1 MRRAAARRRGVP
13 RRRGRSPAARSQ
25 RSACLC
31 VSAGRRR
38 PALLRAERAACVGA
52 GARARTICARAPSE
66 HAAAAGRGEA
76 RRPSPR
82 SAPYGPVRVTGSRYR
97 GRCLGR
103 YRHRYRPRY
112 RHQGIV
118 LIPAPVSSPVTTLG
132 AGLGCRPRH
141 RYRPGTGPGI
151 VTGNGPG
158 FRPRIPAP
166 VPRRRGRALAT
177 RSERSARR
185 ASAPACASS
194 ARVITGRALAAERR
208 KM

>member
-52 GARARTICARAPSE
+52 GARARTICAHVPSE

-97 GRCLGR
+97 GRHLGR

-112 RHQGIV
+112 CHQGIV
-118 LIPAPVSSPVTTLG
+118 LMPAPVSSPVTTLG
-132 AGLGCRPRH
+132 AGLGAG
-141 RYRPGTGPGI
+141 PGTGTALVPAPASSP
-151 VTGNGPG
+151 VTALRSGPG
-158 FRPRIPAP
+158 YRPLCRVGVGVHWQRARSGARGVRRRRR
-166 VPRRRGRALAT
+166 VPRRRG
-177 RSERSARR
+177 
-185 ASAPACASS
+185 
-194 ARVITGRALAAERR
+194 
-208 KM
+208 